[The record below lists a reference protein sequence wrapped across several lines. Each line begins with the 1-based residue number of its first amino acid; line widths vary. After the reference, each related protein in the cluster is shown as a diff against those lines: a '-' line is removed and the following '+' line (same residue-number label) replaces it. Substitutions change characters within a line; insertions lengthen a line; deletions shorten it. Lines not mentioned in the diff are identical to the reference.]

1 MDAQEFFSSTD
12 AQRTLERAATIAG
25 TPVSLHT
32 MDDDR
37 EGERLTGCGHA
48 AAACTHVQ
56 RLPWGRQACLRS
68 REKAGA
74 AALRRAQPV
83 PFLCHMG
90 FSCVTVA
97 APSTDSEACCLTF
110 GPFCPSEAPGSL
122 ERDALVGL
130 QALSQSP
137 VDELPFELT
146 DIATVSASAIPE
158 IAEWTAETLKK
169 LTAPPTEAPVAATES
184 KAPLRPPRSGA
195 PRKGAKRPELRDPY
209 QASAIAGALAGGNQA
224 AARELVKGMITDT
237 TGAKRRRLAVQRART
252 VAIVSTVL
260 EAAERSGL
268 ATKICWERFPAF
280 EQATR
285 KAKNPVELGAT
296 AMAVLGTLK
305 RQAVRSD
312 DPKKF
317 VQLDKILRERLC
329 DGVTLAQMAELLQQR
344 PSSITRRL
352 QRNFG
357 MSYSEYVGRM
367 RVDKSKELLR
377 RTNLKM
383 LEVARR
389 VGIDD
394 AANFSKLFRKHEGMS
409 PTEYRRRYA
418 RSR

>member
-1 MDAQEFFSSTD
+1 MDAQEFFTSTD
-12 AQRTLERAATIAG
+12 AQRTLERAATVAG

-32 MDDDR
+32 MDNDR

-48 AAACTHVQ
+48 AAACIHVQ

-97 APSTDSEACCLTF
+97 APSTDSETCCLTF

-122 ERDALVGL
+122 ERDALAGL

-137 VDELPFELT
+137 VEELPFELT
-146 DIATVSASAIPE
+146 DIATVSAQAIPE

-169 LTAPPTEAPVAATES
+169 LTALPAEPTVAPTES
-184 KAPLRPPRSGA
+184 KVPVRP
-195 PRKGAKRPELRDPY
+195 PRKGATRTELRDPY
-209 QASAIAGALAGGNQA
+209 QASAIAGALAGGNQV
-224 AARELVKGMITDT
+224 AARELVKGMIADT

-268 ATKICWERFPAF
+268 ATKICWERFPTF

-285 KAKNPVELGAT
+285 GAKNPVELSAA
-296 AMAVLGTLK
+296 AMTVLGTLK

-329 DGVTLAQMAELLQQR
+329 DGVTLAHMAELLQQR

-409 PTEYRRRYA
+409 PTEYRRRFA